1 MNDRE
6 GLILVADDDP
16 NDVFLV
22 QRAFQKINLRNPMK
36 VVNDGQEAMAYLN
49 GEGDFFD
56 RGRYPLPTLLLLD
69 LKMPRKSGFEVLD
82 WVRRQPGLKRLVIVV
97 LTSSNQNSDV
107 NLAYDLGANSYL
119 VKPAGFD
126 NLLNLVENVQKY
138 WLGLSEKPEVRVA

>member
-1 MNDRE
+1 
-6 GLILVADDDP
+6 
-16 NDVFLV
+16 
-22 QRAFQKINLRNPMK
+22 
-36 VVNDGQEAMAYLN
+36 
-49 GEGDFFD
+49 
-56 RGRYPLPTLLLLD
+56 
-69 LKMPRKSGFEVLD
+69 
-82 WVRRQPGLKRLVIVV
+82 VRRQPGLKRLVIVV